1 MILWVND
8 LKVIDY
14 IQAKISEAAG
24 IDTENFTSK
33 EILEL
38 RGAVIFISVTSVTS
52 IIGVIFQYLA
62 GHHLSVILPTV
73 LLYCAAIFFSYRL
86 FLRKLDRRGSTLYA
100 CLIAL
105 IMFLIPIIARYN
117 YTVDVDWL
125 YAAQSSHI
133 NWLLITNLIAFQF
146 LYNKRIYMFMI
157 ILVILNIVIFYILAW
172 FNGVDMPFH
181 TYTNGAV
188 NYGVMSSREIYSIL
202 MMIIVTALSYR
213 NIEEVEKF
221 EKLSATQENI
231 IREYA
236 DEQAQM
242 REHLQ
247 AQYEELEAQYEEIE
261 QMNEEMEHA
270 QKDLLISNDKLARE
284 KERLSTTL
292 DSVDEGIVTLSAD
305 LKVETI
311 NNMACSI
318 LDVNRETVTGEAAAS
333 IFNIEKPDGNMLN
346 IDSSDFLSGDYSLN
360 LYFSGLIKKTDG
372 STRNIAI
379 KSSPVSSRDIIY
391 GYVIVIE
398 DVTELKKM
406 KERMIQTS
414 KLDSIGIFAG
424 GIAHDFNN
432 FLTSLLG
439 CLGLIKR
446 DSAIREGSISLKY
459 LNDAESIVYRA
470 RGLTEQLLTFSKG
483 GEPVKKVMSI
493 AGIIRTALDFILSGT
508 NVEYKYNVAD
518 DLWYADVDESQL
530 MQVVN
535 NLFINA
541 VQAMPHGGVI
551 DVSASNLILDQN
563 NRFTIPE
570 GRYIALHVHD
580 CGPGID
586 SKLIGNIFDPFFTTK
601 NSGTGLGLSVAH
613 SIITK
618 HGGTICAEN
627 SDKGGAVFSIL
638 IPAAEYSPDY
648 CDEEERVKSRFS
660 GRVLLM
666 DDDDMI
672 RQVGDNLLTG
682 LGLKTVTASNGE
694 EALSAFKEYRN
705 LGLHFDVV
713 ILDLTIKGGMGGK
726 ETFEALRR
734 IDPGINAIVSSGYSG
749 DSLMSEYRD
758 FGFKGVL
765 RKPYTIEELSG
776 TLDSIL
782 NGC

>member
-1 MILWVND
+1 MTIRVYD
-8 LKVIDY
+8 LKIIDF
-14 IQAKISEAAG
+14 IQTKISEAAG
-24 IDTENFTSK
+24 INTDNFSSK

-52 IIGVIFQYLA
+52 IIGVLFQYLA
-62 GHHLSVILPTV
+62 GHHLSIILPTV
-73 LLYCAAIFFSYRL
+73 LLYSAAIFFSYRL
-86 FLRKLDRRGSTLYA
+86 FLRKLGRRGSNIYA
-100 CLIAL
+100 CLVAL

-117 YTVDVDWL
+117 YTVDVDWM
-125 YAAQSSHI
+125 YAAQSGHI

-146 LYNKRIYMFMI
+146 LYNKRIYKFMI
-157 ILVILNIVIFYILAW
+157 ILVILNIIIFYLLAW
-172 FNGVDMPFH
+172 FNGVDMPFN

-221 EKLSATQENI
+221 EKLTTRQENT

-236 DEQAQM
+236 DEQIQM

-247 AQYEELEAQYEEIE
+247 AQYEELESQYEEIE

-270 QKDLLISNDKLARE
+270 QKDLMVSNDKLSRE

-292 DSVDEGIVTLSAD
+292 DSVDEGIITLSAD
-305 LKVETI
+305 LKIEAI

-318 LDVNRETVTGEAAAS
+318 LEVKRDTTVGSYAS
-333 IFNIEKPDGNMLN
+333 SLMKVEKPDGDMLN
-346 IDSSDFLSGDYSLN
+346 PDSPDFLSGEYSLN
-360 LYFSGLIKKTDG
+360 LYFSGLIKKRDG
-372 STRNIAI
+372 SMRNIAI
-379 KSSPVSSRDIIY
+379 KSSPVKSRDIIY

-439 CLGLIKR
+439 CLGLVKR
-446 DSAIREGSISLKY
+446 DSSIKEGSVSSKY
-459 LNDAESIVYRA
+459 INDAEFIVYRA

-508 NVEYKYNVAD
+508 NLDYECNIAD
-518 DLWYADVDESQL
+518 DLFHADVDESQI

-535 NLFINA
+535 NLIINA
-541 VQAMPHGGVI
+541 VQAMPEGGTI
-551 DVSASNLILDQN
+551 RIAASNLILNKD
-563 NRFTIPE
+563 NRFSLPA
-570 GRYIALHVHD
+570 GRYVSLDVKDA
-580 CGPGID
+580 GPGIEKELLN
-586 SKLIGNIFDPFFTTK
+586 SIFDPFFTTK
-601 NSGTGLGLSVAH
+601 DSGTGLGLSVAH

-618 HGGTICAEN
+618 HGGTIYAEN

-638 IPAAEYSPDY
+638 IPAAEDTSDY
-648 CDEEERVKSRFS
+648 CGDEERGKTKFS

-672 RQVGDNLLTG
+672 RQIGYNLLTG
-682 LGLKTVTASNGE
+682 LGLKVVTASNGE

-705 LGLHFDVV
+705 MGLHFDVV
-713 ILDLTIKGGMGGK
+713 ILDLTIKGGMGGR
-726 ETFEALRR
+726 ETFEALEG
-734 IDPGINAIVSSGYSG
+734 IDPGIKAIVSSGYSG
-749 DSLMSEYRD
+749 DSLMSEYRE

-765 RKPYTIEELSG
+765 RKPYTIEELTG
-776 TLDSIL
+776 TLDSVL

>member
-1 MILWVND
+1 MKI
-8 LKVIDY
+8 IDF
-14 IQAKISEAAG
+14 IQKKISDAAG
-24 IDTENFTSK
+24 INTDRFSSK

-52 IIGVIFQYLA
+52 IIGVLFQYLA

-73 LLYCAAIFFSYRL
+73 LLYLSAIFFSYRL
-86 FLRKLDRRGSTLYA
+86 FLRKLGRRGSNIYA

-157 ILVILNIVIFYILAW
+157 ILVILNIIIFYLLAW
-172 FNGVDMPFH
+172 VNGVEMPFH

-202 MMIIVTALSYR
+202 MMIIVVALSYR

-221 EKLSATQENI
+221 DKLTTSQESI

-236 DEQAQM
+236 AEQARM
-242 REHLQ
+242 SENLQ
-247 AQYEELEAQYEEIE
+247 VQYEELESQYEEIE

-270 QKDLLISNDKLARE
+270 QKDLLVANDKLFME
-284 KERLSTTL
+284 KERLATTL
-292 DSVDEGIVTLSAD
+292 DSVDEGIITLSSE
-305 LKVETI
+305 LRVESI

-318 LDVNRETVTGEAAAS
+318 LEVSRESAVGDYAPSILKIENEDRVNIRINS
-333 IFNIEKPDGNMLN
+333 P
-346 IDSSDFLSGDYSLN
+346 DFLSGKHSLN
-360 LYFSGLIKKTDG
+360 LYSSGVLRKKDG
-372 STRNIAI
+372 TARDVTL
-379 KSSPVSSRDIIY
+379 KSSPVSRDDVVY
-391 GYVIVIE
+391 GYVIIIE

-446 DSAIREGSISLKY
+446 DSAIKEGSASSKY
-459 LNDAESIVYRA
+459 INDAESIVYRA
-470 RGLTEQLLTFSKG
+470 RGLTEQLLTFAKG
-483 GEPVKKVMSI
+483 GEPVKKVMSVS
-493 AGIIRTALDFILSGT
+493 GIISTALDFILSGT
-508 NVEYKYNVAD
+508 SVEYECSISD
-518 DLWYADVDESQL
+518 DLWHGDVDESQI

-535 NLFINA
+535 NLVINS
-541 VQAMPHGGVI
+541 VQAMPDGGTI
-551 DVSASNLILDQN
+551 IADAFNTILDKS
-563 NRFTIPE
+563 NRFSLPP
-570 GRYIALHVHD
+570 GRYIALEVKD
-580 CGPGID
+580 SGPGLD
-586 SKLIGNIFDPFFTTK
+586 SELINSIFDPFFTTK
-601 NSGTGLGLSVAH
+601 NSGTGLGLSVAY
-613 SIITK
+613 SIVSK
-618 HGGTICAEN
+618 HGGAIYAEN
-627 SDKGGAVFSIL
+627 IEGGGALFGIL
-638 IPAAEYSPDY
+638 IPAVTDSTDY
-648 CDEEERVKSRFS
+648 CEDENRIKTKFS

-672 RQVGDNLLTG
+672 RQVGSNLLAG
-682 LGLKTVTASNGE
+682 LGLKVVTASNGE
-694 EALSAFKEYRN
+694 EALSAFREYRN
-705 LGLHFDVV
+705 LGIHFDIV
-713 ILDLTIKGGMGGK
+713 ILDLTIKGGMGGR
-726 ETFEALRR
+726 ETFEALKR
-734 IDPGINAIVSSGYSG
+734 IDHSVKAIVSSGYSG
-749 DSLMSEYRD
+749 DSLMAEYRA
-758 FGFKGVL
+758 FGFMGVL
-765 RKPYTIEELSG
+765 RKPYTMEELAG
-776 TLDSIL
+776 TLDDVL